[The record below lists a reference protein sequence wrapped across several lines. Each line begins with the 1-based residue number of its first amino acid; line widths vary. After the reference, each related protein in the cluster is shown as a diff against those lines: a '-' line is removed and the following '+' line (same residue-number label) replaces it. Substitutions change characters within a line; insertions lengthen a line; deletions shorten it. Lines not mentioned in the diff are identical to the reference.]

1 MSTSNYTQED
11 AILSSVIETGA
22 PRPAPLNLA
31 RTVKFR
37 LRILTAI
44 HRENRHFHIMTGV
57 LISGIVTLILLG
69 CFAPYSTMVNEWAAR
84 NLPGGMGYYDYF
96 LLSLDQTF
104 FTTLSVFFLILSI
117 LGVGLQHNAFRNKKN
132 APK

>member
-11 AILSSVIETGA
+11 AILSNVIETGA

-44 HRENRHFHIMTGV
+44 HRENRHFHILTG
-57 LISGIVTLILLG
+57 LLLAGIITLLSLAF
-69 CFAPYSTMVNEWAAR
+69 FAPYSTLVNEWAAR

-96 LLSLDQTF
+96 LLSFDQTF
-104 FTTLSVFFLILSI
+104 FTTVSILFLILSI
-117 LGVGLQHNAFRNKKN
+117 LGIGLQHNTFRNKN
-132 APK
+132 NVPK